1 MTELLDERGS
11 LGSRRLGGIAWPL
24 ALPVLRV
31 IMVGLACTAAWLV
44 TLAATGGGAFPPP
57 TLVAVVAMLPVNVAC
72 LWLVARLVR
81 RDGGRLRDLVGARR
95 GHVLR
100 DILWGVLWLFVLYI
114 PFSLTIVLTMWLLH
128 GDETLARFETAFFD
142 AATLPPFDTVAWSV
156 LAIIA
161 VITFAPLNAPAE
173 EFVYRGYAQRGLTR
187 RLPVWVGIGV
197 PAAIYALQHVFYAP
211 TPDAV
216 VVFVAAFFVWGLG
229 AGIIAHRQGRLLPI
243 IVAHGLVN
251 LLMTLPALV
260 IPFVATGVT
269 P

>member
-1 MTELLDERGS
+1 MATRSGASPAGCRSGS
-11 LGSRRLGGIAWPL
+11 A
-24 ALPVLRV
+24 
-31 IMVGLACTAAWLV
+31 
-44 TLAATGGGAFPPP
+44 
-57 TLVAVVAMLPVNVAC
+57 
-72 LWLVARLVR
+72 
-81 RDGGRLRDLVGARR
+81 
-95 GHVLR
+95 
-100 DILWGVLWLFVLYI
+100 
-114 PFSLTIVLTMWLLH
+114 
-128 GDETLARFETAFFD
+128 
-142 AATLPPFDTVAWSV
+142 
-156 LAIIA
+156 
-161 VITFAPLNAPAE
+161 
-173 EFVYRGYAQRGLTR
+173 
-187 RLPVWVGIGV
+187 IGV